1 MKSSIIVPAFSP
13 NSFISGHNVLTIRSS
28 NNFITSC
35 VPFQFQIAFPKY
47 SIFFIA
53 NAIAD
58 DMRSTLLATTPET
71 FPNFSNCTMP
81 SPRTAVRSNTLF
93 TDIPNNLET
102 TCKAVLS
109 PTPRTFLTIL
119 TIVKKPFNVLY
130 NLSTLSLDIISFL
143 VKASNASVIFFIS
156 FAFFSGKIAL

>member
-1 MKSSIIVPAFSP
+1 M
-13 NSFISGHNVLTIRSS
+13 SGHNVLTIRSS
-28 NNFITSC
+28 KNFITSC
-35 VPFQFQIAFPKY
+35 VPFQFQIAFAKY
-47 SIFFIA
+47 SIFLMA

-58 DMRSTLLATTPET
+58 DMKSTLLAAIPEI
-71 FPNFSNCTMP
+71 FPNFSNCTIP
-81 SPRTAVRSNTLF
+81 SPRTAVRSSILF

-119 TIVKKPFNVLY
+119 TIVNKPFNVLY